1 MGSPASD
8 PGRRSRIGVV
18 VVAYNAEDTLA
29 QVLDRLP
36 EPFCER
42 LEVIFVCDDA
52 SQDATYERGVAY
64 QRRSDLPIE
73 LVRQP
78 VNLGYGGNQ
87 KVGYNL
93 AIERGL
99 DVVVLLHGDGQY
111 APEVIDQLVD
121 PIVAGR
127 ADAVFGS
134 RMMVRGDARRGG
146 MPFYKFVGN
155 KVLTTTQNLL
165 LGTKLSEFHSGYR
178 AYSVATLRAL
188 PFNENS
194 DDFNFDT
201 QIILNLIEA
210 KQRILEVP
218 IPTFYGDEICY
229 VNGMSYA
236 KDIVLDTIRFAR
248 RTRPRR
254 ARAERRVQPA
264 SDAN

>member
-1 MGSPASD
+1 MCPEQLD
-8 PGRRSRIGVV
+8 PGRPPRIGVV
-18 VVAYNAEDTLA
+18 VVAYNAEDTLG

-36 EPFCER
+36 EAFCGR
-42 LEVIFVCDDA
+42 LEAVFVCDDA
-52 SQDATYERGVAY
+52 SLDSTYERGLAY
-64 QRRSDLPIE
+64 QRGSDLPIE
-73 LVRQP
+73 VVRQP

-87 KVGYNL
+87 KVGYGL

-111 APEVIDQLVD
+111 APEVIEDLVD

-146 MPFYKFVGN
+146 MPLYKWAGN
-155 KVLTTTQNLL
+155 KVLTRVQNLL
-165 LGTKLSEFHSGYR
+165 LGTDLSEFHSGYR
-178 AYSVATLRAL
+178 AYAVNALRDV
-188 PFNENS
+188 PFHENS

-210 KQRILEVP
+210 QKRIAEVP

-229 VNGMSYA
+229 VNGLSYA
-236 KDIVLDTIRFAR
+236 RDIVRDTVRFAI

-254 ARAERRVQPA
+254 ARAHRRVA
-264 SDAN
+264 TAGDSS